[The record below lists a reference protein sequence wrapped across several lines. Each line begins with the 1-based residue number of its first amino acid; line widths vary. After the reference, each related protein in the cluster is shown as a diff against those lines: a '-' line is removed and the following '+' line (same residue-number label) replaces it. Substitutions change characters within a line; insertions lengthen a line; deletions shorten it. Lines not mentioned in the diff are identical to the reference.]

1 MKEKHNVPYPYDGIL
16 FSLKR
21 KAILIPA
28 TTWINPEDI
37 MLSEISQHKKTNTA
51 GFYFYEVP
59 RGVKFVGK
67 KKGWGDSI
75 ESDLTRWS
83 DHKLLTGSWLVFPS
97 G

>member
-37 MLSEISQHKKTNTA
+37 MLGEISQHKKTNTA
-51 GFYFYEVP
+51 GFHFYEVP

-75 ESDLTRWS
+75 ESDLTGWS
-83 DHKLLTGSWLVFPS
+83 DHKLLTGSWLVLLS